1 MEEGYLNNQ
10 NNAFDVQS
18 NPVSGYNASNNSEFR
33 RKQEIANRQLITA
46 KDPYQETGNTTP
58 QFQDPSNLGTVL
70 NAGKSMTNVD
80 PLAPAETESQNLNP
94 NQINQSKINPALFS
108 SNERVADVFAPP
120 QNLED
125 SMGGMVM

>member
-1 MEEGYLNNQ
+1 
-10 NNAFDVQS
+10 
-18 NPVSGYNASNNSEFR
+18 
-33 RKQEIANRQLITA
+33 
-46 KDPYQETGNTTP
+46 
-58 QFQDPSNLGTVL
+58 
-70 NAGKSMTNVD
+70 MTNVD